1 MRLYLTISLL
11 LTLVHTA
18 WADTTNRTKQFSPV
32 PGIFVG
38 GVGLECKSNP
48 SDIVEFLLLT
58 KDRQKVGLAVFEN
71 DNGTYDFMVITKTTP
86 RTYIVKQEN
95 MEFVSYRQSLKLTME
110 QDYDCSAMSIS
121 DLHNAAKGYLRTLLS
136 ENKS

>member
-1 MRLYLTISLL
+1 
-11 LTLVHTA
+11 
-18 WADTTNRTKQFSPV
+18 
-32 PGIFVG
+32 
-38 GVGLECKSNP
+38 
-48 SDIVEFLLLT
+48 
-58 KDRQKVGLAVFEN
+58 
-71 DNGTYDFMVITKTTP
+71 MVITKTTP
-86 RTYIVKQEN
+86 RIYIVKQEN